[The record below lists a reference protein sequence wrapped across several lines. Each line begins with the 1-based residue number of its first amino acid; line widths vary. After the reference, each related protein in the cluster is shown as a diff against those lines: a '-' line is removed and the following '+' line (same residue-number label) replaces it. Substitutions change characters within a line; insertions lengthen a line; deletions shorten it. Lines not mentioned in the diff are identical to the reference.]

1 MIVAAAATTSGSPEA
16 TMTVPVH
23 LGTTM
28 TKHLDRYEADR
39 RAPAHGTAPAAL
51 PQVEPAIVIR
61 RVSGDSPVVARLAA
75 LDSERPAKRDHLV
88 AEVGGDAVAAMPLG
102 GGRAVSDPFR
112 PTAAAVALLSAR
124 AAQLQ
129 PAAGAPRRL
138 PLWLGRARTAH

>member
-1 MIVAAAATTSGSPEA
+1 
-16 TMTVPVH
+16 MTVPVH

-28 TKHLDRYEADR
+28 TKHLDRYDAER
-39 RAPAHGTAPAAL
+39 RAPAGGSAHAAGAQL
-51 PQVEPAIVIR
+51 ESDVVIR
-61 RVSGDSPVVARLAA
+61 RVTGDSPVVARLAA
-75 LDSERPAKRDHLV
+75 LDSVRPAKGDHLV

-124 AAQLQ
+124 AAQLH

>member
-1 MIVAAAATTSGSPEA
+1 
-16 TMTVPVH
+16 MTVPVH

-28 TKHLDRYEADR
+28 TKHLDRYEGDR
-39 RAPAHGTAPAAL
+39 RISAHEMPRPAVAEL
-51 PQVEPAIVIR
+51 ESDIVIR

-75 LDSERPAKRDHLV
+75 LDSQRAAQGDHLV

-112 PTAAAVALLSAR
+112 ATAAAVALLSAR